1 MRATPEQ
8 AEAIARRSGPL
19 LLEATAGSGKTSVL
33 VERFVGM
40 VVEDAVEPRHLLAIT
55 FTDKAAGELRERVRA
70 ELVARGHREAARETE
85 TAAISTIHAF
95 CAGLLRW
102 APVAAG
108 LDPGFVVLDEGG
120 AREVR
125 HTAFETA
132 FAGWLTGGDER
143 ARAALDLAAAW
154 GPDRLRRAIV
164 VLHDER
170 RSAGEAAPSLP
181 VPHPVGPPDPARLRA
196 ACADAAQEL
205 AAIDAPGDRVRRA
218 LGQIARCA
226 QMFEEEGAAGAA
238 PPAAMALFDDA
249 PPARST
255 LSIARLDAAV
265 VRLGNNGV
273 LRGEGMQA
281 YGEALVAFRD
291 RLVEH
296 RGADDLLLLADLLA
310 RHATAYAEAKRA
322 RGVLDFAD
330 LELRARDLLRD
341 RPGVRGA
348 VRARYER
355 VMVDEFQDTNPLQL
369 ELLDL
374 VAPEH
379 LFVVGDEFQSIYG
392 FRHADV
398 EGFRRRRASLGGRDA
413 VRTLARNFR
422 SRAGVLGTVNAV
434 FSELLGENFVELVPG
449 REDAGDPR
457 DDPPVELLLTDAQAW
472 DEHEERLGD
481 TLPPV
486 AACRRAEARLVA
498 QRVRDLVECEGVEP
512 AEVVVLVRAT
522 ASLEVLERAL
532 ADHGLPTYAS
542 GGRGYWSAQQVLDL
556 RAWLQALANPDE
568 EAALYG
574 VLASPLVGVGADTLA
589 RLAMTRQALGWNLWR
604 TVEAAFGPEAT
615 AHGAGLSA
623 LRALCADVAPD
634 EGSRLA
640 AFAARFAAERRLAP
654 RLGLD
659 ALVERVV
666 DTTGYDLHVLALPGG
681 ERRMANVHKLL
692 RLAAAYEAAH
702 GRDLAGFL
710 AFAAA
715 EEEAGARE
723 PEAPIELGD
732 LCAVRLMTIHAA
744 KGLEFP
750 TVVLAD
756 LGRRPPAR
764 RPDLAV
770 GDGVA
775 GVRVIGFEGP
785 GAPTAA
791 LERLT
796 ERAQERAT
804 AEERRVLYVGAT
816 RARDRLILSG
826 CLRLDRPPPEG
837 HAAPPMAWLAPA
849 LVPALAA
856 GPGGSAVE
864 LHDETRDGQR
874 VRVRV
879 LRNAPETVGAVLRD
893 ESLAPGGEET
903 APPPGAFPA
912 VDAVAEHTA
921 PGYPRHLGGRAEA
934 FTPPSLAAPGP
945 ATLPALSHSALAR
958 YGQCGYRFYL
968 ERVLR
973 LRPVEA
979 PSLSREEP
987 GQGRLDPRV
996 RGILVHELLERLD
1009 LLAPA
1014 PVDPAQLR
1022 TPEGESLPPAQAEE
1036 IAALV
1041 AAFARSPLRARLAGA
1056 RGVRREVPFALPL
1069 GEGPLLTGKVDVLA
1083 DEDGSHA
1090 LVVDFKTDRLRAGEE
1105 PGARVAGA
1113 YAAQRAAYALAAL
1126 REGFATVEVA
1136 YAFLERA
1143 DEPVGARFASA
1154 DAPALEGELLA
1165 AAAPVLRGEFAVTEG
1180 PHRDLCATCPGRGGL
1195 CPHPD
1200 ERTLRTATEP

>member
-1 MRATPEQ
+1 MRPTPEQ

-33 VERFVGM
+33 VERFVAM
-40 VVEDAVEPRHLLAIT
+40 VVEDGVEPRRVLAIT

-70 ELVARGHREAARETE
+70 ELAARGHREAARETE
-85 TAAISTIHAF
+85 AAAISTIHAF

-108 LDPGFVVLDEGG
+108 LDPGFTVLDESA

-125 HTAFETA
+125 LEAFETA
-132 FAGWLTGGDER
+132 FAGWLAGGDER
-143 ARAALDLAAAW
+143 ARAALDVAAAW

-164 VLHDER
+164 ALHDER

-181 VPHPVGPPDPARLRA
+181 VPDPVAPPDPARLRA
-196 ACADAAQEL
+196 ACAGAAREL

-218 LGQIARCA
+218 LGQIERCA
-226 QMFEEEGAAGAA
+226 RMLEEEGAAAA
-238 PPAAMALFDDA
+238 DPSAAMALFDDA
-249 PPARST
+249 PPARSP

-265 VRLGNNGV
+265 VRPGNNGV

-296 RGADDLLLLADLLA
+296 RGADDLVLLADLLA
-310 RHATAYAEAKRA
+310 RHAGACAQAKRA

-341 RPGVRGA
+341 RPGLRAA

-398 EGFRRRRASLGGRDA
+398 EGFRRRRTSLGGRDA

-422 SRAGVLGTVNAV
+422 SRAGVLATVNAA
-434 FSELLGENFVELVPG
+434 FSELLGEHFVELVPG
-449 REDAGDPR
+449 REDAADPG
-457 DDPPVELLLTDAQAW
+457 DDPPVELLLTDVQGW

-498 QRVRDLVECEGVEP
+498 QRVRDLVDCEGVEP

-532 ADHGLPTYAS
+532 ADQGLPTYAS

-589 RLAMTRQALGWNLWR
+589 RLAMTKQALGWGLWR
-604 TVEAAFGPEAT
+604 TVDAAFGPEAT
-615 AHGAGLSA
+615 ARGAGLSA
-623 LRALCADVAPD
+623 LRALCAAVAPD

-640 AFAARFAAERRLAP
+640 AFAARFAAERRVAP
-654 RLGLD
+654 RVGLD

-666 DTTGYDLHVLALPGG
+666 ATTGYDLHVLALPGG

-723 PEAPIELGD
+723 PEAPTELGD
-732 LCAVRLMTIHAA
+732 LRAVRLMTIHAA
-744 KGLEFP
+744 KGLEFA
-750 TVVLAD
+750 TAVLAD

-770 GDGVA
+770 WDGVA

-791 LERLT
+791 LQRLT
-796 ERAQERAT
+796 QGAQERAA

-816 RARDRLILSG
+816 RARDRLIVSG
-826 CLRLDRPPPEG
+826 SLRLDRPPAEG
-837 HAAPPMAWLAPA
+837 HAAPPLAWLAPA

-856 GPGGSAVE
+856 GPGGPAVE
-864 LHDETRDGQR
+864 LHDETRDGRR

-879 LRNAPETVGAVLRD
+879 LRNTPETVGAVLRD
-893 ESLAPGGEET
+893 ESLAPGGEQT
-903 APPPGAFPA
+903 DPQPGALSA
-912 VDAVAEHTA
+912 VGAVAEHA
-921 PGYPRHLGGRAEA
+921 SAGEPSHLRGRPGAV
-934 FTPPSLAAPGP
+934 TPLAAPAPP
-945 ATLPALSHSALAR
+945 ALPALSHSALAR
-958 YGQCGYRFYL
+958 YGECGYRFYL

-979 PSLSREEP
+979 PRLPREES
-987 GQGRLDPRV
+987 GQGRLDPRL

-1014 PVDPAQLR
+1014 PVDPGELR
-1022 TPEGESLPPAQAEE
+1022 TPEGESLPRAQADE
-1036 IAALV
+1036 IVALV

-1056 RGVRREVPFALPL
+1056 RAVRREAPFALSL
-1069 GEGPLLTGKVDVLA
+1069 GEGPLLTGVVDALA
-1083 DEDGSHA
+1083 DEDGSRA
-1090 LVVDFKTDRLRAGEE
+1090 LVVDYKTDRLRAGED
-1105 PGARVAGA
+1105 PAARVAGA

-1126 REGFATVEVA
+1126 AEGFATVEVA

-1143 DEPVGARFASA
+1143 DEPVQARFASA

-1165 AAAPVLRGEFAVTEG
+1165 AAAPVLRGEFAVTEE

-1200 ERTLRTATEP
+1200 ERTLRTIAER